1 MLPCGLRKS
10 FALEVRGRFFC
21 VSMRTVSWQNSAV
34 EMIDQRL
41 LPGRF
46 EVIAYRDYRE
56 VAGAITTMVV
66 RGAPAIGA
74 AGAFGLALA
83 AQQSPARDRDGLLI
97 DLEQAK
103 KLLDA
108 ARPTAINLSW
118 ATNRPIDPYLAVALV
133 VGFTPVFFIFG
144 ILDYLAD
151 EDVEI

>member
-1 MLPCGLRKS
+1 
-10 FALEVRGRFFC
+10 
-21 VSMRTVSWQNSAV
+21 
-34 EMIDQRL
+34 MIDQRI
-41 LPGRF
+41 LPARF

-83 AQQSPARDRDGLLI
+83 AQQSPAKDRDSLLI
-97 DLEQAK
+97 DLEEAK

-118 ATNRPIDPYLAVALV
+118 ATNRVMDVARRLVLPNTDDIRSAVLAEAQK
-133 VGFTPVFFIFG
+133 I
-144 ILDYLAD
+144 AD
-151 EDVEI
+151 EDVEINKRMAAHGAALIADGDTVLHHCNTGALAT